1 MDGIGRN
8 AGADDEA
15 QMDWTAHGPST
26 LIRGIW
32 VCGRAGGG
40 ATLARTAPLV
50 EGTLNS
56 STPGLCTCVAPGPS
70 LQPIPSRWGS
80 CEFQRTEWNLNTVSF
95 P

>member
-1 MDGIGRN
+1 MEW
-8 AGADDEA
+8 GADDEA
-15 QMDWTAHGPST
+15 QMDWTAHGPPT

-56 STPGLCTCVAPGPS
+56 STPALCTCARSIASTYPEPLGI
-70 LQPIPSRWGS
+70 L
-80 CEFQRTEWNLNTVSF
+80 
-95 P
+95 